1 MKAKA
6 RAHAN
11 IALIK
16 YWGKS
21 DEGLSL
27 PNNSSLSL
35 TLDKFYT
42 ETEVEFKEDLL
53 DDVFY
58 LNGKRDDIT
67 LTKVSKFL
75 DLFRKAKGFKTKAV
89 VKSVNYVPTAAGL
102 ASSASAFAALA
113 AAANKASGLNLSK
126 QELSTYARKGSG
138 SATRSIY
145 GGLVEW
151 QKGSSDKTS
160 YAIKIDEADW
170 DLAMVIVIVNR
181 EEKKLSSR
189 QGMKQ
194 TVATSPFYS
203 LWPKA
208 CKQDLI
214 DIKVAIKNKDL
225 KTMGEISERNAL
237 MMHATMMAANP
248 PIIYF
253 QAKTLMVMN
262 EVEKLRSEGVL
273 AYYTMDAGPN
283 VKILCK
289 LSEAAYI
296 KTRLSN
302 NFDKD
307 DIVVSGVGC
316 GVKII

>member
-53 DDVFY
+53 NDVFY

-75 DLFRKAKGFKTKAV
+75 DLFRKAKRFKTKAV

-102 ASSASAFAALA
+102 ASSSSAFAALA
-113 AAANKASGLNLSK
+113 VAANKASGLNLSEK
-126 QELSTYARKGSG
+126 ELSTYARKGSG

-170 DLAMVIVIVNR
+170 DLGMVIVIVNR

-194 TVATSPFYS
+194 TVNTSPFYS

-208 CKQDLI
+208 CEQDLI

-253 QAKTLMVMN
+253 QAKTLMVMS
-262 EVEKLRSEGVL
+262 EVEKLRSEGIL

-289 LSEAAYI
+289 LSEAAHI
-296 KTRLSN
+296 KERLSN

-316 GVKII
+316 GAKII